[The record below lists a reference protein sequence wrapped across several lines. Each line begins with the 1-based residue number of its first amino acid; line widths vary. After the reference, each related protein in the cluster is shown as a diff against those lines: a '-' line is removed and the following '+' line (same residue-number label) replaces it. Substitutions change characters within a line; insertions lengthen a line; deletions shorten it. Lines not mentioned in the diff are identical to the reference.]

1 MSGRKWEQEP
11 ALGVG
16 DGLGAFLGGVGFVIA
31 TPGVW
36 LYALVPVT
44 VLMLLACGGCVGGAW
59 GAWETAFH
67 FIGREA
73 GAWKQVEGWLLTVG
87 LAVLFVVLGLLAALA
102 LAQPLSGFA
111 LDAISHAQEKALTGR
126 ASPKPPVLASAWNAL
141 KVALFAFLLG
151 APVLVVLTVIGIL
164 FPPAVIVTIPLKV
177 LVCGWMLA
185 WDFVDY
191 PLTMRDLGLGA
202 RLAWVGRHFLAFT
215 TFGVLWAVLVVVPGL
230 VLLLLPMGVAGA
242 TQLVVMADRAG
253 RNEPQRHRDTEKAIQ
268 RERES

>member
-1 MSGRKWEQEP
+1 MSGRKWDQAP
-11 ALGVG
+11 TLGVG

-44 VLMLLACGGCVGGAW
+44 VLLLLACGGCVGGAV

-67 FIGREA
+67 FIDRQA
-73 GAWKQVEGWLLTVG
+73 GAWKQVEGWLLTVV
-87 LAVLFVVLGLLAALA
+87 LAVLFIVLGVLAALA

-126 ASPKPPVLASAWNAL
+126 ASPKPFVLASAWSAL
-141 KVALFAFLLG
+141 KVGLVAFLLG
-151 APVLVVLTVIGIL
+151 APVLVVLTVVGL
-164 FPPAVIVTIPLKV
+164 VFPPALIVTIPLKI

-202 RLAWVGRHFLAFT
+202 RFGWVGRHFLAFT
-215 TFGVLWAVLVVVPGL
+215 TFGVLWALLVIVPGL

-242 TQLVVMADRAG
+242 TQMVVMADGAG
-253 RNEPQRHRDTEKAIQ
+253 RDAKR
-268 RERES
+268 